1 MIYRF
6 GDTELD
12 TTLFE
17 LRRRGVP
24 VPVEPQV
31 FDVLTY
37 LLVHRDRVVTKEEL
51 LDNVWGDRFVSESAL
66 TTRIKTARRAV
77 GDDGQSQQVVRTI
90 HGRGYR
96 FVALVAELDDP
107 EPASPDLPA
116 APPAASVPTAPTA
129 PRRLSSMPSPR
140 RAKGP
145 SSRRGRCSVAPTRSR
160 PSPPRS
166 KIPAPAAS

>member
-37 LLVHRDRVVTKEEL
+37 LLVHHDRVVTKEEL
-51 LDNVWGDRFVSESAL
+51 LDNVWGDRFVSESGPHHAHQ
-66 TTRIKTARRAV
+66 
-77 GDDGQSQQVVRTI
+77 D
-90 HGRGYR
+90 H
-96 FVALVAELDDP
+96 
-107 EPASPDLPA
+107 
-116 APPAASVPTAPTA
+116 AP
-129 PRRLSSMPSPR
+129 
-140 RAKGP
+140 G
-145 SSRRGRCSVAPTRSR
+145 GG
-160 PSPPRS
+160 
-166 KIPAPAAS
+166 

>member
-6 GDTELD
+6 GDIELD

-24 VPVEPQV
+24 VSVEPQV

-37 LLVHRDRVVTKEEL
+37 LIVHRERVVTKEEL

-77 GDDGQSQQVVRTI
+77 GDDGQSQTVVRTI

-96 FVALVAELDDP
+96 FVAPVAELEDAV
-107 EPASPDLPA
+107 ASVETAATAAAPA
-116 APPAASVPTAPTA
+116 APP
-129 PRRLSSMPSPR
+129 SSRPPPLLNRSPR
-140 RAKGP
+140 ARRQSP
-145 SSRRGRCSVAPTRSR
+145 SSTSSPSR
-160 PSPPRS
+160 
-166 KIPAPAAS
+166 

>member
-6 GDTELD
+6 GDIELD

-37 LLVHRDRVVTKEEL
+37 LILHRDRVVTKEEL

-77 GDDGQSQQVVRTI
+77 GDDGQSQHVVRTI

-96 FVALVAELDDP
+96 FAATVDELDEAFSPVSVSP
-107 EPASPDLPA
+107 ET
-116 APPAASVPTAPTA
+116 VPSESAVVEA
-129 PRRLSSMPSPR
+129 
-140 RAKGP
+140 
-145 SSRRGRCSVAPTRSR
+145 
-160 PSPPRS
+160 
-166 KIPAPAAS
+166 PAPGLCRRRRR